1 MKILFL
7 GDGVPPAM
15 AGAKLIASEWLQLFK
30 ENIDK

>member
-15 AGAKLIASEWLQLFK
+15 AGAKLIANEWLNLFK
-30 ENIDK
+30 ENINK